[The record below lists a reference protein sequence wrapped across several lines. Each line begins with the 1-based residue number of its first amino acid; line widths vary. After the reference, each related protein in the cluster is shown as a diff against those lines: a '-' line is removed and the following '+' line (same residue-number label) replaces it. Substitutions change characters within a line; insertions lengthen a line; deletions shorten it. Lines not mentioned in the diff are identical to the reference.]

1 MSEKLN
7 SYFIEWK
14 FDADKSTSNGL
25 QKIRYGILGFEKSSD
40 KKYVDC
46 RISIY
51 KLNFKLHLKNDLRN
65 DSFLW
70 RLQKWSTSKIVN
82 KDDVLKNKENER
94 IQNFLRY
101 KAVMEFQKDGN
112 NEERSSITGIE

>member
-1 MSEKLN
+1 MN

-25 QKIRYGILGFEKSSD
+25 QEIRYGILGFEKSPD

-51 KLNFKLHLKNDLRN
+51 KLDFKLHQNNDLSD

-70 RLQKWSTSKIVN
+70 RLQKWSTSEIVN
-82 KDDVLKNKENER
+82 KDDVLNNKEYER
-94 IQNFLRY
+94 IQNFFRY
-101 KAVMEFQKDGN
+101 KAVMEFQKDSN
-112 NEERSSITGIE
+112 TEERSPITEIE